1 MHQNRL
7 CRLSLCGLFLLRAAI
22 YKLDMIK
29 GKLDRHINQLVAG
42 AIRFLRQ
49 IVVKVYDGFIN
60 PNCEHNRLSALCYLE
75 FVHNY
80 HPVSIMMH
88 RMIERNVIIMF
99 TIKHKMI

>member
-1 MHQNRL
+1 MQIII
-7 CRLSLCGLFLLRAAI
+7 LRFDFDFVFGI
-22 YKLDMIK
+22 FQRKTNKLIS
-29 GKLDRHINQLVAG
+29 RAVC
-42 AIRFLRQ
+42 FLRQ

-80 HPVSIMMH
+80 HPDSIMMH
-88 RMIERNVIIMF
+88 RAIERNVEIIF